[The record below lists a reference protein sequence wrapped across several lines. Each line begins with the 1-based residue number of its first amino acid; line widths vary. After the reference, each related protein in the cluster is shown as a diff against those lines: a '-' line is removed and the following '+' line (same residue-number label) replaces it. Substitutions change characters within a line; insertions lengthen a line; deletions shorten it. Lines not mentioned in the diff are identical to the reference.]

1 MATIPPTSVTLL
13 KDISDGTASAR
24 WTDFYNR
31 YSPAMLG
38 FLRERYPSVEAEDV
52 IQETLLALTKAMP
65 DYHYT
70 PDGNG
75 HFRNWLMGIVKH
87 KADTLSS
94 SGMKTMAENFRVFCD
109 EKNYPI
115 YFHCIGGAD
124 RTGSLAYVLN
134 GILGVDRH
142 DLETDWES
150 TFYPTLP
157 EMRKDYTG
165 PSYWCGEN
173 HFNDG
178 FAKYGDAST
187 SWNDRIELYLLDCGV
202 TKEEIAK
209 FRSIMLE

>member
-52 IQETLLALTKAMP
+52 IQETLVALTKAMP

-87 KADTLSS
+87 KALDALRRAKRISDI
-94 SGMKTMAENFRVFCD
+94 M
-109 EKNYPI
+109 
-115 YFHCIGGAD
+115 
-124 RTGSLAYVLN
+124 
-134 GILGVDRH
+134 
-142 DLETDWES
+142 TD
-150 TFYPTLP
+150 
-157 EMRKDYTG
+157 
-165 PSYWCGEN
+165 
-173 HFNDG
+173 
-178 FAKYGDAST
+178 
-187 SWNDRIELYLLDCGV
+187 
-202 TKEEIAK
+202 IAK
-209 FRSIMLE
+209 GSDRQPVEPAILAEDDSWKHSAMEAAVEQLMADESITARTREVFRHVALMNESPEDVARQFGITRNNVDQIKSRMIGKLSALVSSMTA

>member
-52 IQETLLALTKAMP
+52 IQETLVALTKAMP

-87 KADTLSS
+87 KALDAIHRAKRISNI
-94 SGMKTMAENFRVFCD
+94 KTD
-109 EKNYPI
+109 
-115 YFHCIGGAD
+115 
-124 RTGSLAYVLN
+124 
-134 GILGVDRH
+134 
-142 DLETDWES
+142 
-150 TFYPTLP
+150 
-157 EMRKDYTG
+157 
-165 PSYWCGEN
+165 
-173 HFNDG
+173 
-178 FAKYGDAST
+178 
-187 SWNDRIELYLLDCGV
+187 
-202 TKEEIAK
+202 IAK
-209 FRSIMLE
+209 GYDRQSVEPTILAEDDSWKHSAMEAAVEQMMSDESITARTREVFRHVALMHEQPEDVARQFGISRNNVDQIKKRMIDKLSALVSAMTARD